1 MAELNLR
8 LFFDTRF
15 LQKSSPI
22 KRKKKEK
29 IKRILH

>member
-15 LQKSSPI
+15 LQKLIDDSPV
-22 KRKKKEK
+22 KRKKIK
-29 IKRILH
+29 I